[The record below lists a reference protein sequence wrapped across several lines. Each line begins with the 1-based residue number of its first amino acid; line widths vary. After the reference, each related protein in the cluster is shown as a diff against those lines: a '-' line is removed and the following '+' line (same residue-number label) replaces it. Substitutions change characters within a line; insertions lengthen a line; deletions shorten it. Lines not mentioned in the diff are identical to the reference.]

1 MQSLKESALQSLR
14 RGTGHPTDDFRDG
27 QWEAIEA
34 LVQRRERLLL
44 VRRTGWGKSVVYFAA
59 TALLREAGAGPTL
72 IVSPLLSLMRNQLE
86 AARRMG
92 LRCYRIDSSNQDE
105 WDRAYSELRDD
116 KIDVLMIAPERL
128 SNAKFQEEAGA
139 ALFAK
144 LGMLVV
150 DEAHCISDW
159 GHDFRPD
166 YRLIANFVRFLP
178 MNVPVLA
185 TTATADGPVVADVR
199 DQLGERV
206 TVSRG
211 SLGRDSLHLD
221 AFVDLSYTERL
232 AWLAASIPKIPG
244 SGIIY
249 TITQRDANLVADWLH
264 SCGIAAAAYH
274 SNIGNAEREALE
286 QALLSDD
293 LKALVATSAIAMGF
307 DKPNI
312 GFVIHFQSTQSIVH
326 YYQQVGRAGRAV
338 DRAVGILLGGDED
351 DDIFEYF
358 VKTALPSEKLVAAI
372 LDALRRSEEGLL
384 APALTAVVNAQ
395 ESHMKSALK
404 FLSLQTPSPIS
415 KVGSRW
421 KRTAVSFEYPVEKAR
436 KLAERRRVDRAAMV
450 EYAHARSCMMEA
462 LGRSLGDEHAVPCGR
477 CFACTGKHVV
487 EVGEIDALTVAAE
500 DFVNCRDI
508 RLTERKRWPSG
519 GLPVFG
525 FGSNTNIAPDLQAE
539 EGRALALFQVGTVG
553 RRLRKEKYEQNHFSS
568 ESVFQAAE
576 LLRKWAPQPAPEW
589 IAPMLSTRHP
599 RLVPEFAKE
608 LATELGILYVE
619 CLSKTRETE
628 QQKGMENSSFRAK
641 NLDGSLEVIPF
652 EGMERP
658 GLFVDDM
665 YDSGWTVTVAIAL
678 LRQAGAGPI
687 YPFTL
692 SKASGRE

>member
-1 MQSLKESALQSLR
+1 MRERALHILR
-14 RGTGHPTDDFRDG
+14 QGTGRWADDFRDG

-34 LVQRRERLLL
+34 LVEKRERILL
-44 VRRTGWGKSVVYFAA
+44 VRRTGWGKSVVYFVA
-59 TALLREAGAGPTL
+59 TALLRAAGAGPTL

-86 AARRMG
+86 AATRMG

-105 WDRAYSELRDD
+105 WDGAYRKVQENE
-116 KIDVLMIAPERL
+116 IDVLLIAPERL
-128 SNAKFQEEAGA
+128 NNVKFHEEAGE

-159 GHDFRPD
+159 GHDFRPH

-178 MNVPVLA
+178 MSVPVLA

-199 DQLGERV
+199 DQLGEQV
-206 TVSRG
+206 TISRG
-211 SLGRDSLHLD
+211 PLGRDSLHLD
-221 AFVDLSYTERL
+221 AFVDLTYTERL
-232 AWLAASIPKIPG
+232 AWLAAAIPKLPG

-249 TITQRDANLVADWLH
+249 TLTQRDANLVADWLM
-264 SCGIAAAAYH
+264 SRGIVAAAYH
-274 SNIGNAEREALE
+274 SDIENNEREERE
-286 QALLSDD
+286 QALLNDHV
-293 LKALVATSAIAMGF
+293 KVLVATSALAMGF

-312 GFVIHFQSTQSIVH
+312 GFVVHFQSTQSIVH

-338 DRAVGILLGGDED
+338 DRAVGVLLGGDED

-358 VKTALPSEKLVAAI
+358 VKNALPSESLVDAI
-372 LDALRRSEEGLL
+372 LGALGESQEGLSL
-384 APALTAVVNAQ
+384 PAMMAIVNVQ
-395 ESHMKSALK
+395 RSRMDSALE
-404 FLSLQTPSPIS
+404 FLALQTYSPIR
-415 KVGSRW
+415 KAGSRW
-421 KRTAVSFEYPVEKAR
+421 VRTAVSFEYPVEKAR
-436 KLAERRRVDRAAMV
+436 KLAERRRADRAAMI
-450 EYAHARSCMMEA
+450 EYAKARSCMMAA
-462 LGRSLGDEHAVPCGR
+462 LGHSLGDEHAAPCGR

-487 EVGEIDALTVAAE
+487 EVGNIEELIIAAE
-500 DFVNCRDI
+500 DFVNRRDI
-508 RLTERKRWPSG
+508 RLKAKKRWPSG
-519 GLPVFG
+519 GLPIFG
-525 FGSNTNIAPDLQAE
+525 FQSYTNIAPELQAE
-539 EGRALALFQVGTVG
+539 EGRSLALFQVGTIG
-553 RRLRKEKYEQNHFSS
+553 RRLRNEKYEQNHFSR
-568 ESVFQAAE
+568 ESVVQAAE

-608 LATELGILYVE
+608 LAAEVGIRYVE
-619 CLSKTRETE
+619 PLRKTRETE

-665 YDSGWTVTVAIAL
+665 YDSGWTVTVAVAL